1 VRGLGRGGEHG
12 PEDEEGVAAV
22 DDGVAAEEFGKGR
35 YEERAGGFAEFPDC
49 YEERGGGGLGRG
61 GGVGEVG
68 DDARGDGDDA
78 DAGECAGGVLLVFGV
93 EGGCREVG

>member
-1 VRGLGRGGEHG
+1 MRGLGRGGEHG

-22 DDGVAAEEFGKGR
+22 DDGVPTQQFGEGGD
-35 YEERAGGFAEFPDC
+35 EERAGGFAEFPDGD
-49 YEERGGGGLGRG
+49 EERGGGGWGRG

-68 DDARGDGDDA
+68 DEAGGDGDDA

-93 EGGCREVG
+93 EEGCREVG